1 MPTKWG
7 TSCYARE
14 SLRETVKFEEY
25 RKLQQETTIE
35 ELKVSYVLY
44 GEGTP
49 LLLIHGIPVWG
60 YLWKDC
66 IEMLSQQ
73 FRLIIPDLVGYG
85 YSDQRDCFDRSI
97 KVQSHIISKLLGF
110 LGIESLFVAGHYI
123 GGAVAQRFV
132 VDHAAIVQKWALID
146 SVLYDSWPADPTVRL
161 GNPKLHYRTRG
172 DELAQK
178 FIERLP
184 DDFYHREK
192 ASREVLE
199 GWMAPYATEVGKLS
213 LIRNAA
219 ALNTNHTMELLD
231 DLKKL
236 TLPLLLLW
244 GAKDQY
250 QPLSSAQRFKKEFPE
265 TQLRVISDSN
275 HSFPLEKGEE
285 VARILL
291 EFFQ

>member
-1 MPTKWG
+1 MQ
-7 TSCYARE
+7 
-14 SLRETVKFEEY
+14 FEEY

-35 ELKVSYVLY
+35 ELKVSYVVY

-66 IEMLSQQ
+66 VEMLSQH

-97 KVQSHIISKLLGF
+97 EVQSHIIAKLLEY
-110 LGIESLFVAGHYI
+110 LDVEDLFVAGHDI

-146 SVLYDSWPADPTVRL
+146 SVLYDSWPADPMVRL
-161 GNPKLHYRTRG
+161 GNPKLHYRTHG

-184 DDFYHREK
+184 DGFYHREK
-192 ASREVLE
+192 ASKELLE

-219 ALNTNHTMELLD
+219 ALNTNHTMELIGN
-231 DLKKL
+231 LKAL

-244 GAKDQY
+244 GAKDQF
-250 QPLSSAQRFKKEFPE
+250 QPLSSAERFKQEFPE
-265 TQLRVISDSN
+265 TQLRVISDSD
-275 HSFPLEKGEE
+275 HFLPLEKGEE
-285 VARILL
+285 VSRMLI
-291 EFFQ
+291 EFFR

>member
-1 MPTKWG
+1 M
-7 TSCYARE
+7 R
-14 SLRETVKFEEY
+14 FEEY
-25 RKLQQETTIE
+25 RRLQQETTIDG
-35 ELKVSYVLY
+35 LKVSYVVH

-66 IEMLSQQ
+66 LELLSQHFQ
-73 FRLIIPDLVGYG
+73 LIIPDLVGYG

-97 KVQSHIISKLLGF
+97 KVQSQIISKLLEF
-110 LGIESLFVAGHYI
+110 LNVENLLVAGHDI

-132 VDHAAIVQKWALID
+132 VDNLEKVQKWVLID
-146 SVLYDSWPADPTVRL
+146 SVLYDSWPAEPMVRL
-161 GNPKLHYRTRG
+161 GNPQLHYRTHG
-172 DELAQK
+172 DELALK

-184 DDFYHREK
+184 DGFYHREK
-192 ASREVLE
+192 ASKELLE
-199 GWMAPYATEVGKLS
+199 GWMAPYATEEGKLS

-219 ALNTNHTMELLD
+219 ALNTNHTMELID

-244 GAKDQY
+244 GAKDQF
-250 QPLSSAQRFKKEFPE
+250 QPLSSAERFKKEFPE
-265 TQLRVISDSN
+265 TQLRVISDSD
-275 HSFPLEKGEE
+275 HFLPFEKAEE
-285 VARILL
+285 AAQILI

>member
-1 MPTKWG
+1 MQ
-7 TSCYARE
+7 
-14 SLRETVKFEEY
+14 FEEY

-35 ELKVSYVLY
+35 GLKVSYVVT

-66 IEMLSQQ
+66 IAMLSQHFQ
-73 FRLIIPDLVGYG
+73 LIIPDLVGYG

-97 KVQSHIISKLLGF
+97 KVQSRLISKLLDF
-110 LGIESLFVAGHYI
+110 LGIESLFVAGHDI

-132 VDHAAIVQKWALID
+132 VDHVAQVRKWALID
-146 SVLYDSWPADPTVRL
+146 SVLYDSWPADPMVRL
-161 GNPKLHYRTRG
+161 GNPKMHYRTHG

-184 DDFYHREK
+184 DGFHHREK
-192 ASREVLE
+192 ASPELLE
-199 GWMAPYATEVGKLS
+199 GWMAPYATEAGKLS

-231 DLKKL
+231 DLRRL
-236 TLPLLLLW
+236 TIPLLLLW

-250 QPLSSAQRFKKEFPE
+250 QPLSSAERFKGEFPE
-265 TQLRVISDSN
+265 TQLRVIPDSD
-275 HSFPLEKGEE
+275 HFLPLEKGEE
-285 VARILL
+285 VAHILI
-291 EFFQ
+291 EFFS

>member
-1 MPTKWG
+1 M
-7 TSCYARE
+7 
-14 SLRETVKFEEY
+14 KFEEY

-35 ELKVSYVLY
+35 GLKVSYVVL

-66 IEMLSQQ
+66 MEMLSQHFQ
-73 FRLIIPDLVGYG
+73 LIIPDLVGYG

-97 KVQSHIISKLLGF
+97 KVQSHIISKLLEF
-110 LGIESLFVAGHYI
+110 LNVNNLFLAGHDI

-132 VDHAAIVQKWALID
+132 VDYTAMVRKWALID
-146 SVLYDSWPADPTVRL
+146 SVLYDSWPADPMVRL
-161 GNPKLHYRTRG
+161 GNPQLHYRTHG

-192 ASREVLE
+192 ASKELLE
-199 GWMAPYATEVGKLS
+199 GWMAPYVTEVGKLS

-219 ALNTNHTMELLD
+219 ALNTNHTMELID

-236 TLPLLLLW
+236 SLPHLLLW

-250 QPLSSAQRFKKEFPE
+250 QPLSSAERFKFEFP
-265 TQLRVISDSN
+265 
-275 HSFPLEKGEE
+275 
-285 VARILL
+285 
-291 EFFQ
+291 

>member
-1 MPTKWG
+1 M
-7 TSCYARE
+7 R
-14 SLRETVKFEEY
+14 FEEY

-35 ELKVSYVLY
+35 GLKVSYVFH
-44 GEGTP
+44 GEGPP

-66 IEMLSQQ
+66 IETLAQH

-97 KVQSHIISKLLGF
+97 KVQSHVISRLLEY
-110 LGIESLFVAGHYI
+110 LDVKELFVAGHDI

-132 VDHAAIVQKWALID
+132 VDHATQVRKWVLID
-146 SVLYDSWPADPTVRL
+146 SVLYDSWPAEPMMRL
-161 GNPKLHYRTRG
+161 GNPKQHYRTHG

-178 FIERLP
+178 FIQRLP
-184 DDFYHREK
+184 DGFYHRDK
-192 ASREVLE
+192 ASKEMLE
-199 GWMAPYATEVGKLS
+199 GWMAPYSTEAGKLS

-231 DLKKL
+231 DLRKL

-244 GAKDQY
+244 GERDQF
-250 QPLSSAQRFKKEFPE
+250 QPLSSAERFKSEFPGS
-265 TQLRVISDSN
+265 QLRVIPDSD
-275 HSFPLEKGEE
+275 HFLPLEKGEE
-285 VARILL
+285 VARILV
-291 EFFQ
+291 EFFR

>member
-1 MPTKWG
+1 MQ
-7 TSCYARE
+7 
-14 SLRETVKFEEY
+14 FEEY

-35 ELKVSYVLY
+35 GLKVSYVIC

-66 IEMLSQQ
+66 IEMLSRH

-97 KVQSHIISKLLGF
+97 KVQSKIIAKLLEF
-110 LGIESLFVAGHYI
+110 LDVEDLLVAGHDI

-132 VDHAAIVQKWALID
+132 VDHAAKVRKWVLID
-146 SVLYDSWPADPTVRL
+146 SVLYDSWPADPMVRL
-161 GNPKLHYRTRG
+161 GNPKLHYRTQG
-172 DELAQK
+172 DELARK
-178 FIERLP
+178 FMERLP
-184 DDFYHREK
+184 DGFYHREK
-192 ASREVLE
+192 ASKELLE

-219 ALNTNHTMELLD
+219 ALNTNHTMELID
-231 DLKKL
+231 DLKEL

-244 GAKDQY
+244 GARDQF
-250 QPLSSAQRFKKEFPE
+250 QPLSSAERFKNEFPE
-265 TQLRVISDSN
+265 TRLRVIPDSD
-275 HSFPLEKGEE
+275 HFLPLEKGEE
-285 VARILL
+285 VSRTLI
-291 EFFQ
+291 EFFR

>member
-1 MPTKWG
+1 M
-7 TSCYARE
+7 
-14 SLRETVKFEEY
+14 KFEEY

-35 ELKVSYVLY
+35 ELKVSYVLH

-85 YSDQRDCFDRSI
+85 YPDQRDCFDRSI
-97 KVQSHIISKLLGF
+97 KVQSHIISKLLDF
-110 LGIESLFVAGHYI
+110 LGIESLFVAGHDI

-146 SVLYDSWPADPTVRL
+146 SVLYDSWPADPMVRL
-161 GNPKLHYRTRG
+161 GNPKLHYRTNG
-172 DELAQK
+172 DEPAQK
-178 FIERLP
+178 SIERLP
-184 DDFYHREK
+184 DDLYHREK
-192 ASREVLE
+192 ASKEALE

-231 DLKKL
+231 DLEKL

-275 HSFPLEKGEE
+275 HFLPLEKGEE

>member
-1 MPTKWG
+1 MQ
-7 TSCYARE
+7 
-14 SLRETVKFEEY
+14 FEAY
-25 RKLQQETTIE
+25 RKLQQETTLE
-35 ELKVSYVLY
+35 GLKVSYVLH
-44 GEGTP
+44 GQGP
-49 LLLIHGIPVWG
+49 HLLLIHGIPVWG

-97 KVQSHIISKLLGF
+97 KVQSHILSELVEQLGVDNLL
-110 LGIESLFVAGHYI
+110 VAGHDI

-132 VDHAAIVQKWALID
+132 VDHTAWVRKWALID
-146 SVLYDSWPADPTVRL
+146 SVLYDSWPADPMVRL
-161 GNPKLHYRTRG
+161 GNPKLHYRTQS

-184 DDFYHREK
+184 DGFYHREK
-192 ASREVLE
+192 ATRELLE
-199 GWMAPYATEVGKLS
+199 GWMAPYATEEGKLS

-231 DLKKL
+231 DLQKL

-244 GAKDQY
+244 GAKDQF
-250 QPLSSAQRFKKEFPE
+250 QPLSSAERFKEQFPD
-265 TQLRVISDSN
+265 TQLRVVPDSD
-275 HSFPLEKGEE
+275 HFLPLEKGEE
-285 VARILL
+285 LARILT
-291 EFFQ
+291 EFFR